1 MRETDRIKS
10 QRFTQ
15 NCAYTMSKI
24 HSVVNAKQAW
34 EVSFWMRT
42 SKFKATREP
51 TNQQQQQPA
60 SIKAKKTKMKR
71 KRKGKLENP
80 SYISRSHIYLCTQY
94 IHHSIHTLLLIYATY
109 CFSLMCPLVL
119 HIYIHA
125 CMLPFLL
132 TWTRSRHTYTV
143 AYTRHSVWRCSRAVA
158 AVACGQ
164 PVRPF
169 ASTPPFFLSRAA

>member
-1 MRETDRIKS
+1 
-10 QRFTQ
+10 
-15 NCAYTMSKI
+15 
-24 HSVVNAKQAW
+24 
-34 EVSFWMRT
+34 MRT

-119 HIYIHA
+119 HTYTCMHA
-125 CMLPFLL
+125 PIFAHLN
-132 TWTRSRHTYTV
+132 TEHTYV
-143 AYTRHSVWRCSRAVA
+143 HSSLHSVWRCSRAVA

-164 PVRPF
+164 PVRLI
-169 ASTPPFFLSRAA
+169 ASTPPFFSFARRLAPPMNHKKGPK

>member
-1 MRETDRIKS
+1 MP
-10 QRFTQ
+10 
-15 NCAYTMSKI
+15 SKL
-24 HSVVNAKQAW
+24 

-42 SKFKATREP
+42 SKFKTTREP

-80 SYISRSHIYLCTQY
+80 SYISLSHIYLCTQY

-119 HIYIHA
+119 HTYIGMYAPIFAH
-125 CMLPFLL
+125 LN
-132 TWTRSRHTYTV
+132 TEHTYV
-143 AYTRHSVWRCSRAVA
+143 HSSLHSVWCCSRAVA

-164 PVRPF
+164 PVRPI

>member
-1 MRETDRIKS
+1 
-10 QRFTQ
+10 
-15 NCAYTMSKI
+15 
-24 HSVVNAKQAW
+24 
-34 EVSFWMRT
+34 MRT

-80 SYISRSHIYLCTQY
+80 SYISLSHIYLCTQY

-119 HIYIHA
+119 HIYTCMHA
-125 CMLPFLL
+125 PIFAHLNTEQTYVHSSLHSSLCL
-132 TWTRSRHTYTV
+132 TLFTRRRGCGLWPTREAISLHTTFFSF
-143 AYTRHSVWRCSRAVA
+143 TRRLA
-158 AVACGQ
+158 
-164 PVRPF
+164 
-169 ASTPPFFLSRAA
+169 PPMNHRKGPK